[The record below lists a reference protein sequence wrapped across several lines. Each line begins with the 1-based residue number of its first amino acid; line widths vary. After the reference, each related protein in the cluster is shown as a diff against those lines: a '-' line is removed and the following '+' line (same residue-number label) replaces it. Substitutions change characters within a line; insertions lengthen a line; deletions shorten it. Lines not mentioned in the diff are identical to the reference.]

1 MGLIVNFKLKYQKAK
16 FNNVEI
22 RNVEIRNANL
32 RGVFGDCIL
41 SSLRFFSSD
50 ESALCWPVSRKGKIY
65 INLVK
70 ESFLSLLVIAFE
82 LKFFRDVLA
91 VPRRSEKNAFFF
103 LHYMILDFLSKMYD
117 FE

>member
-1 MGLIVNFKLKYQKAK
+1 MGLIVNFKLNQKAK
-16 FNNVEI
+16 FN
-22 RNVEIRNANL
+22 NVEIRNANL

-65 INLVK
+65 INLAK